1 MSSFSSVILKDPL
14 IRQAIAWKT
23 LACFC
28 FAISAGLVRLM
39 SKSGLGLPVF
49 EIAFLEY
56 TLASIVI
63 MPFFLKQYSFG
74 TLFKQSSGYYIRTFV
89 AIAGVL
95 FFYFSLMKMQISIAV
110 SLGFISPILAVLG
123 AVLFLRER
131 PSNFQRFAIFASIL
145 GTFMISRPDKAL
157 LSSTG
162 LLAEVGIFILLPIA
176 YAISIALAKVLSRQL
191 VSRGGSS
198 KILTF
203 LFILFMPLATAI
215 PTYFQ
220 WQSPSSEQL
229 VYVVILSFVHVIAHF
244 ATIKSFEF
252 AGVSFLT
259 PFSFLRMILSI
270 GVGYIL
276 FTEIPSDISIW
287 LGIAAILLSTWLVS
301 LQKTSPK
308 PSPTN

>member
-1 MSSFSSVILKDPL
+1 MISFPSVILKDSL

-39 SKSGLGLPVF
+39 SKSGIGLPVF

-56 TLASIVI
+56 TLASIVM
-63 MPFFLKQYSFG
+63 MPFLLKQYSFRI
-74 TLFKQSSGYYIRTFV
+74 LFEQPSGYYIRTLV
-89 AIAGVL
+89 AVAGVL
-95 FFYFSLMKMQISIAV
+95 FFYFSLMKMQISIVV

-123 AVLFLRER
+123 AVLFLKER
-131 PSNFQRFAIFASIL
+131 PSDFQRFAIFVSIS

-162 LLAEVGIFILLPIA
+162 LLSEVGFFILLPIS
-176 YAISIALAKVLSRQL
+176 YAVSIALAKVLSRRL
-191 VSRGGSS
+191 VSQGASS

-203 LFILFMPLATAI
+203 LFILFMPLATGI

-220 WQSPSSEQL
+220 WQTPSPEQAI
-229 VYVVILSFVHVIAHF
+229 YIVILSFVHVIAHF
-244 ATIKSFEF
+244 ATVKSFEF

-270 GVGYIL
+270 GAGYVL
-276 FTEIPSDISIW
+276 FGEIPSDIFVW

-301 LQKTSPK
+301 LQKTSTN
-308 PSPTN
+308 PSSAN